1 MSAIDTDIRSSY
13 GSLDVEDEQ
22 QISESRRQLVLN
34 MGPQHPSTHGVLR
47 VVVTLE
53 GETVVGT
60 DPIIG
65 YLHRGVEKIG
75 ETRRYSQFTPW
86 TDRTDYVA
94 APLNNLGYILA
105 VEKLVGITATERAQY
120 WRVIMAELSR
130 IASHLV
136 WLGTH
141 ALDIGALSMSL
152 FCFRERELI
161 LDIFEKFCG
170 ARLTT
175 NMMEIGGFSRPIP
188 PGLVEMVEDFLK
200 IFPEMQQE
208 YVDLLSA
215 NPIWLARTRGIGI
228 IEPQAA
234 LDYGLTG
241 ACLRGSGIN
250 YDIRKAQPYLVYD
263 RIDFEVP
270 IGTHGDVY
278 DRYLVRMEEMRQSLR
293 IIRQCLDQV
302 PTDGP
307 LMRHDTNYSIPPHDT
322 VLRTAEDMQRH
333 FVWVVKGFNAPK
345 GEVYVPIEHS
355 KGELGHYIVSDGSA
369 VPYRLRIRTPDFV
382 NLQVLPHMAQGA
394 MLADMVALIG
404 TIDIVLG
411 SVDR

>member
-1 MSAIDTDIRSSY
+1 MSAIDTEIRSSY
-13 GSLDVEDEQ
+13 GPLDVEDEQ
-22 QISESRRQLVLN
+22 QISDTRRQLVMN

-53 GETVVGT
+53 GEVIVGT

-75 ETRRYSQFTPW
+75 ATRRYSQFTPW

-94 APLNNLGYILA
+94 APLNNLGYILT

-188 PGLVEMVEDFLK
+188 PGLVEMVEGFLNV
-200 IFPEMQQE
+200 FPELQQE
-208 YVDLLSA
+208 YVDLLSD
-215 NPIWLARTRGIGI
+215 NPIWLARTRGVGV
-228 IEPQAA
+228 IEPQVA

-250 YDIRKAQPYLVYD
+250 YDIRKAQPYLIYD

-270 IGTHGDVY
+270 IGTHGDVF
-278 DRYLVRMEEMRQSLR
+278 DRYLVRMEEMRQSLK

-307 LMRHDTNYSIPPHDT
+307 LMRHDSNYCIPPHDT

-355 KGELGHYIVSDGSA
+355 KGELGHYIVSDGTA

-394 MLADMVALIG
+394 MLADVVALIG